1 MRIVCWNMQ
10 HKRASWRFLRERH
23 AYADVALLQEAC
35 TPPPEV
41 ATALDV
47 GPGPWT
53 HRGWKGARAVV
64 RLSDEIGIERVPV
77 ADIIAAASPR
87 SAIDTPARLGV
98 AICTLPD
105 GERLGLVSVE
115 TGSEAAVR
123 VPRMISEVRE
133 YCGADLPY
141 IVGGDLTT
149 WPDGESTVFAD
160 MLRIGLPLVG
170 PHAPTFYSPL
180 HGQSPADARL
190 QLDYVFVSRSIAHR
204 VSVDAINAPG
214 DWGPS
219 DHCRIRIDVIESRPR
234 DSEGPAT
241 PAAAAS

>member
-1 MRIVCWNMQ
+1 MQ
-10 HKRASWRFLRERH
+10 HKRASWRFLDQRREC
-23 AYADVALLQEAC
+23 ADVALLQEAC

-41 ATALDV
+41 ATKLDV
-47 GPGPWT
+47 GPGPWIYK
-53 HRGWKGARAVV
+53 GWNGARAVV
-64 RLSDEIGIERVPV
+64 GLSERTEIERVPV

-115 TGSEAAVR
+115 TGPEAAGR
-123 VPRMISEVRE
+123 VPAMIGEVRA

-149 WPDGESTVFAD
+149 WWDSESAVFAD
-160 MLRIGLPLVG
+160 MQRIGLPLAG

-180 HGQSPADARL
+180 HGQRPAGARL
-190 QLDYVFVSRSIAHR
+190 QLDYVFASRSIAHR
-204 VSVDAINAPG
+204 VSVSALNAPG
-214 DWGPS
+214 EWGPS
-219 DHCRIRIDVIESRPR
+219 DHCRILIDVAESRR
-234 DSEGPAT
+234 NDSEGPPT

>member
-1 MRIVCWNMQ
+1 MQ

-23 AYADVALLQEAC
+23 AHADVALLQEAC
-35 TPPPEV
+35 TPPPGV
-41 ATALDV
+41 AAELDV
-47 GPGPWT
+47 GPGPWIYK
-53 HRGWKGARAVV
+53 GWNGARAVV
-64 RLSDEIGIERVPV
+64 RLSERIDVERVPV
-77 ADIIAAASPR
+77 ADIIAASAPR
-87 SAIDTPARLGV
+87 SAIDTPARLAV

-115 TGSEAAVR
+115 TGSEAAGR
-123 VPRMISEVRE
+123 VPPMIDEVRA

-141 IVGGDLTT
+141 VVGGDLTT
-149 WPDGESTVFAD
+149 WWDSESAVFAD
-160 MLRIGLPLVG
+160 MQRIGLPLIG

-190 QLDYVFVSRSIAHR
+190 QLDYVFASRSIAQR
-204 VSVDAINAPG
+204 VSVSAINAPG

-219 DHCRIRIDVIESRPR
+219 DHCRLLIDLMESPA
-234 DSEGPAT
+234 DGSGGPAT